1 MLSVALVII
10 WIGLPLLSASLAALR
25 TVSMWQRQLAGRLLD
40 LPVERPYLPAGTRG
54 VMEDLRI
61 RLTDSATYRDA
72 AWLVVTA
79 KLGLTLGIVSTVFF
93 LVFPLGALAPP
104 VMMRTYFTVATYAL
118 RRSNTDAMAQR
129 IGELSSSRA
138 ETVDSRLRRS
148 DGSNGICM
156 TAPRPGWW
164 RRA

>member
-1 MLSVALVII
+1 
-10 WIGLPLLSASLAALR
+10 
-25 TVSMWQRQLAGRLLD
+25 MWQRQLAGRLLD

-54 VMEDLRI
+54 VLADLGI
-61 RLTDSATYRDA
+61 RLTDSAPYRDA